1 MKTRALAAETLSYIT
16 PTAELQATIL
26 RYGNHGNS
34 ETKLAH
40 GNRGNSETKLAHGNR
55 GNSET

>member
-40 GNRGNSETKLAHGNR
+40 GNSET
-55 GNSET
+55 